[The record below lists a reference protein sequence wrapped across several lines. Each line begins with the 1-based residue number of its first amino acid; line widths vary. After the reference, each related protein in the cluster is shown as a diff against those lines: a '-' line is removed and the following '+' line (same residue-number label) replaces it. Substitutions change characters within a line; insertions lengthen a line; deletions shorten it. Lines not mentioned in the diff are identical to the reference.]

1 MIIKKVLTEK
11 CEQRSGSESQSNIPN
26 SLFMNDFKKTKL
38 RNMPRPE
45 KLFLKF
51 LSNEER
57 RVRSPLKFSSFQ
69 VLSGETASFS
79 NSVHSIEPST
89 SHLSLAR
96 RNPSRVF
103 LAVRK
108 DDEVELV
115 IHSFNLVPRNLNR
128 GKRIPKYDSI
138 QGVFNSRLYESEVSW
153 KSNSQGPSQGAKS
166 AYCASVEKSLNRE
179 KQEKREGNGSIE
191 SIYARPVGLVN
202 HFHSFFPA
210 QSNQKWKIAS

>member
-1 MIIKKVLTEK
+1 MIKKAVLSEK
-11 CEQRSGSESQSNIPN
+11 CEQRSGSERQCDIPN

-38 RNMPRPE
+38 RNMPRP
-45 KLFLKF
+45 KKFFLKF
-51 LSNEER
+51 LSDEEC
-57 RVRSPLKFSSFQ
+57 RVRSPLKFSAFQ

-89 SHLSLAR
+89 SHLSLAW

-103 LAVRK
+103 PAVRK
-108 DDEVELV
+108 HDEIELV
-115 IHSFNLVPRNLNR
+115 IHPINLVPRNLNR
-128 GKRIPKYDSI
+128 GKRISKYDSI
-138 QGVFNSRLYESEVSW
+138 QGVFNFRLYESEVSW

-179 KQEKREGNGSIE
+179 KQEKREGNGSVQ
-191 SIYARPVGLVN
+191 SIYAWPVYLVN
-202 HFHSFFPA
+202 HLHSFFPA